1 MALKSAFRAV
11 LQVADNSGTLQ
22 YWPPAT
28 GGMWDAYQ
36 GGKLTMKETKYIPWD
51 EEQRVYTGLKETENY
66 TLDQDYMIAV
76 HGPLVK
82 EWDKGNA
89 AGDFAGHDLRGR
101 KCLVQVLERDTEGQ
115 WQQNREPQEGQVL
128 DIGLPEGDSNDAS
141 AVDKISVV
149 VSVGK
154 PAGQGE

>member
-1 MALKSAFRAV
+1 MALKSAFRAI
-11 LQVADNSGTLQ
+11 LQVADNTGTLQ

-36 GGKLTMKETKYIPWD
+36 GGKLTMKETKYTPWD
-51 EEQRVYTGLKETENY
+51 EQQRVYAGIKETENY
-66 TLDQDYMIAV
+66 TLDQDYMIDL

-82 EWDKGNA
+82 EWEGGS
-89 AGDFAGHDLRGR
+89 GDFAGGDLRGR
-101 KCLVQVLERDTEGQ
+101 RAMVTIIERDTNGN
-115 WQQNREPQEGQVL
+115 WQYNRTAQEGQVL
-128 DIGLPEGDSNDAS
+128 EITLPEGDSNDAS
-141 AVDKISVV
+141 AVDKIGLI